1 MHMVQTIKEI
11 ANCVLFCYDF
21 FKDKYKD
28 KVSKT
33 IT

>member
-1 MHMVQTIKEI
+1 MHMVHTIKEI
-11 ANCVLFCYDF
+11 ANFFLFCYDF
-21 FKDKYKD
+21 FKDEYKD